1 MPRWFSQQKKI
12 LTQTIFIYI
21 KKYTFKVLLYYLSYL
36 MYNLLSSVGF
46 YLIMIFII
54 FSIGLSGLI
63 LNRSDI
69 LRSIVY
75 IELLLL
81 SINLI
86 FIVSAIFLDDS
97 LGIIAVLFILAIAAA
112 ETAIGLSLLIA
123 CYLLQRDIL
132 FSIIKSSKVKI

>member
-1 MPRWFSQQKKI
+1 
-12 LTQTIFIYI
+12 
-21 KKYTFKVLLYYLSYL
+21 